1 VLEKGVRTI
10 NQLANCGPYL
20 MGDTP
25 MAPDYMALYVLPL
38 AQAVAKKT
46 YGWNLLADINGST
59 ELLSALNNNEHAQ
72 QFNAESAKEM
82 AEFVGGLKS
91 K

>member
-1 VLEKGVRTI
+1 
-10 NQLANCGPYL
+10 
-20 MGDTP
+20 
-25 MAPDYMALYVLPL
+25 
-38 AQAVAKKT
+38 
-46 YGWNLLADINGST
+46 LADINGST